1 MAYKVRFMLPQRE
14 LGNSDVSFSAY
25 ENGHLVGEL
34 LVSKGAV
41 EWRPRD
47 SQHSYK
53 LNWNRFDTVARG
65 NGRRRRLP

>member
-1 MAYKVRFMLPQRE
+1 MAYKVNFTVPQRQ
-14 LGNSDVSFSAY
+14 LGNADVSFWAY
-25 ENGHLVGEL
+25 EDGHLLGEL

-47 SQHSYK
+47 SQHSYRINWTK
-53 LNWNRFDTVARG
+53 LDQVIQE